1 MNKYSVLLVDDEEL
15 VFQIMMDKMDWD
27 SMGFEIVN
35 FANNGIEALEMAQE
49 MCPDVVMTDIKMPYM
64 DGLTLG
70 KKLKEQYPDIK
81 IIILSG
87 FDEFEYAKEAVRM
100 EAEEYLL
107 KPINI
112 NELTGVFTRIR
123 ETLDKEND
131 ERRNINMLKQH
142 YLKSLP
148 ILRESFYISLLEGR
162 LKAGDIEKFA
172 PDYQVELKGG
182 RFVVSVLKI
191 SCPGDDGVE
200 PDVTPFMLT
209 LSIQKLVEEQLRGKY
224 ESKVLLYRGDIV
236 VISELSGNGNINDY
250 TDMMD
255 RICKTAYRTD
265 KVKVTAGIGNVCTE
279 PSALR
284 VSYRGARTA
293 VSYRFSYGDMR
304 AINIAEIDVDSTG
317 SQDNSAD
324 ESIRRIV
331 KNMRR
336 PERDELRYVIEDF
349 VGGIEESHMP
359 LSEYRTLIMRILV
372 ALMDFMR
379 DYHIEPGAVFE
390 EGTDLSMIIQRL
402 ESTES
407 LKSFLLKS
415 CLTLQD
421 MVSDRRNSTSL
432 SFVTKA
438 EDFVKANYAD
448 KDISIEMVCGA
459 LNVSAAYFS
468 TVFKKTTGK
477 TFINYLTEYRM
488 DKAVELLET
497 TDGRTYEIA
506 DMVGYADPNYFS
518 YVFKK
523 KFGVSP
529 VKYKQNLNPQ
539 TNA

>member
-15 VFQIMMDKMDWD
+15 VFQIMMKKVDWA
-27 SMGFEIVN
+27 SMGFEIAG

-70 KKLKEQYPDIK
+70 KKLKGQYPNIK
-81 IIILSG
+81 VIILSG

-107 KPINI
+107 KPINVS
-112 NELTGVFTRIR
+112 ELTRVFTRIR
-123 ETLDKEND
+123 EILDKEND
-131 ERRNINMLKQH
+131 ERRSVKMLKEH

-162 LKAGDIEKFA
+162 LKEEDIEKYA

-191 SCPGDDGVE
+191 SYRGEDGVE

-209 LSIQKLVEEQLRGKY
+209 LSIKQLVEEQLRGKQ
-224 ESKVLLYRGDIV
+224 ESKVLMYRGDIV
-236 VISELSGNGNINDY
+236 VITELSDEESINDF

-255 RICKTAYRTD
+255 RICKLAYRTD
-265 KVKVTAGIGNVCTE
+265 KVKVTAGIGTVCTK
-279 PSALR
+279 PSSLR

-293 VSYRFSYGDMR
+293 ASYRFSYGDMR
-304 AINIAEIDVDSTG
+304 AINIAEIDVDSVSG
-317 SQDNSAD
+317 LDNTAD

-331 KNMRR
+331 KHMRR
-336 PERDELRYVIEDF
+336 PESDELKYVIESF
-349 VGGIEESHMP
+349 VSGIEESHMP
-359 LSEYRTLIMRILV
+359 LSEYRTLTMRILV

-379 DYHIEPGAVFE
+379 DYHIDPGAVFE
-390 EGTDLSMIIQRL
+390 EGSDLTTIIQRL
-402 ESTES
+402 ESTDS
-407 LKSFLLKS
+407 LRSFLSNS
-415 CLTLQD
+415 CLKLQD
-421 MVSDRRNSTSL
+421 MVSDRRNSASL

-448 KDISIEMVCGA
+448 KDISIEMVCSA

-488 DKAVELLET
+488 EKAVELLET
-497 TDGRTYEIA
+497 TDGKTYEIA

-523 KFGVSP
+523 QFGVSP
-529 VKYKQNLNPQ
+529 VKYKQNLSSGS
-539 TNA
+539 